1 MNVRIAASSG
11 ARKSGLAW
19 PSPVRTGGR
28 INDRPDKDLCSR
40 CRKPF
45 GERAQRLRNGY
56 QVQCPNCMKLIT
68 FDSSS
73 EDPNIRR
80 PLKAARDFRIAA
92 EEAIVLARMAA
103 QAPKRDA
110 VL

>member
-1 MNVRIAASSG
+1 MTDRI
-11 ARKSGLAW
+11 K
-19 PSPVRTGGR
+19 
-28 INDRPDKDLCSR
+28 ILCSK
-40 CRKPF
+40 CKQPF
-45 GERAQRLRNGY
+45 NERAQRLRAGY

-92 EEAIVLARMAA
+92 EEAIVLARAAA
-103 QAPKRDA
+103 QAPKRDP
-110 VL
+110 VY